1 MAAYGKG
8 QMLGSGINP
17 ESFKLDFGGF
27 ADAAR
32 MQAQGIAGLGQSIGG
47 AIQNYGEA
55 KKEQRKVDAYNKA
68 SAKSIEAAITL
79 GKSYG
84 ITAAEETL
92 APFLKSYNDPNL
104 SPIEKAALL
113 DEGKAMIPNVFG
125 RFDKDQAMAIQN
137 AQNAPPPAPS
147 FGFTGT
153 ELKKTDRGDIYVLKG
168 NDGRD
173 YDPETKLPISN
184 LGNFGKGLPPE
195 DWSDGATSAADFI
208 NGALNIPFPIVDGSP
223 GSLPP
228 VGDVNPLLP
237 PLTPEDAAAINAIMA
252 GGQLAPPV
260 GAPPASIARPQ
271 PAPQY
276 TPRYIATDE
285 IKAPTGTV
293 ITMDE
298 YNAAVKSGQNIEGI
312 PLPDGKFYATRQ
324 RPFAPQQGQEIITND
339 GTTIRSIT
347 LDGQG
352 GLNKAPTTQIKEG
365 EAIVPD
371 ATSPTGTR
379 IVQIPSDAKEKAKTD
394 FSGYMQQITGSYATL
409 DAKGKAVTGEKSSI
423 MNALT
428 ATSAGQAVS
437 RALGSEDQVL
447 RDQINT
453 MRPSIVNVIRQ
464 ATEMGAKGMDS
475 EKELTFYLSAIG
487 DPSLPVEANIKA
499 LETLDKVYGTG
510 KAVNEMLKNFPNLKK
525 KVDKYSFKS
534 IPTSETPY
542 TGLDDETKQALKD
555 LGIDE

>member
-8 QMLGSGINP
+8 QMLGSGISP
-17 ESFKLDFGGF
+17 ESFKQDYSGF
-27 ADAAR
+27 SRAAEI
-32 MQAQGIAGLGQSIGG
+32 QAQGLQNLGQSIGG
-47 AIQNYGEA
+47 AIQNFGEA
-55 KKEQRKVDAYNKA
+55 KKEQKKVDAYNKA

-92 APFLKSYNDPNL
+92 APFLQSYNDPNL

-125 RFDKDQAMAIQN
+125 RFDQDQAMN
-137 AQNAPPPAPS
+137 ARNT
-147 FGFTGT
+147 TGGKNVNLQQGEIIET
-153 ELKKTDRGDIYVLKG
+153 INGKQYKVPVVF
-168 NDGRD
+168 
-173 YDPETKLPISN
+173 DPETGIRTRP
-184 LGNFGKGLPPE
+184 
-195 DWSDGATSAADFI
+195 DGTVVGTPATASGITSALNLPASQGTGGLQNKSNAI
-208 NGALNIPFPIVDGSP
+208 VNALE
-223 GSLPP
+223 LPT
-228 VGDVNPLLP
+228 DNLFTNDTSLLP
-237 PLTPEDAAAINAIMA
+237 PLNTGVESEVPTLLPFEGSQPNASVPSYAIPVEGGEKQGQIMTTDAVNKLIQQGYKISGTPAEN
-252 GGQLAPPV
+252 GQIFV
-260 GAPPASIARPQ
+260 
-271 PAPQY
+271 
-276 TPRYIATDE
+276 TD
-285 IKAPTGTV
+285 IQ
-293 ITMDE
+293 
-298 YNAAVKSGQNIEGI
+298 S
-312 PLPDGKFYATRQ
+312 L
-324 RPFAPQQGQEIITND
+324 APQQGQEIITND
-339 GTTIRSIT
+339 GTTIRSIA
-347 LDGQG
+347 LNGQG

-394 FSGYMQQITGSYATL
+394 FSGYMQEITGSYATL

-423 MNALT
+423 INALT
-428 ATSAGQAVS
+428 ATGAGQAVS

-453 MRPSIVNVIRQ
+453 MRPSIINVIRQ

-510 KAVNEMLKNFPNLKK
+510 KAVNEMLKNFPDLKK

-534 IPTSETPY
+534 IPTSETPASGSDNIY
-542 TGLDDETKQALKD
+542 EKHGVK
-555 LGIDE
+555 